1 MTSQNFNNGDMSLF
15 PLAPIPS
22 TKALALTNPEK
33 GLQILKPSMFRS
45 KVEDG
50 CFEVQGKNLSLKLGN
65 EVEDKS
71 SVSVKVGYSKLCSRG
86 HWRPIED
93 AKLKELVAEY
103 GPQNWNLIAEHL
115 EGRSGY
121 SSSPHFKE
129 NIISLCLDSRRV

>member
-1 MTSQNFNNGDMSLF
+1 MTSQQFNNGDMSLF

-22 TKALALTNPEK
+22 THLVDSKAHPLTNPEK
-33 GLQILKPSMFRS
+33 GLQIMRPSMFKS

-115 EGRSGY
+115 EGRSGD
-121 SSSPHFKE
+121 SSSPHF
-129 NIISLCLDSRRV
+129 